1 MIYYNYIY
9 SHMNLYLMLIF
20 KTFSACFQFILT
32 ISLSI
37 SIPMLILCSSYRI
50 YIYQVPTVSIPIC
63 IFILCSSYIPSFSL
77 SLSQS
82 TFHLS
87 LLASG
92 STIDLVDQLLR
103 GKAQNGMAIIRPPG
117 HHAMKAEFNGYCYFN
132 NVALAAQH
140 ALDAHKLQ
148 RILIIDYDVHHGQGT
163 QRFFYNDAR

>member
-1 MIYYNYIY
+1 M
-9 SHMNLYLMLIF
+9 S
-20 KTFSACFQFILT
+20 K
-32 ISLSI
+32 SLSYGHLINLPSI
-37 SIPMLILCSSYRI
+37 S
-50 YIYQVPTVSIPIC
+50 PT
-63 IFILCSSYIPSFSL
+63 
-77 SLSQS
+77 QS

>member
-1 MIYYNYIY
+1 M
-9 SHMNLYLMLIF
+9 YLL
-20 KTFSACFQFILT
+20 LT
-32 ISLSI
+32 PSKSKSLSYAHLINLLTSI
-37 SIPMLILCSSYRI
+37 SP
-50 YIYQVPTVSIPIC
+50 
-63 IFILCSSYIPSFSL
+63 
-77 SLSQS
+77 SQS